1 MKKMT
6 LIVLAT
12 IWIALLV
19 ILIMALTDLFH
30 DNVFQNYK
38 LVVGFGF
45 IATTGFIRM
54 ANKKLINPSRI

>member
-1 MKKMT
+1 MKKIT
-6 LIVLAT
+6 LIVLAI

-19 ILIMALTDLFH
+19 ILIMALTDFFQ
-30 DNVFQNYK
+30 DNVFQNHK

-54 ANKKLINPSRI
+54 AIKKRMNPSTI